1 MKQKSRPAPS
11 SASILKKMASLWPAL
26 KGSLA
31 LVHKPCIRPGCALC
45 ASGKKHPAHMLSYTM
60 EGRRRCMYVPVGLVP
75 LIRKSLENG
84 RKIENLL
91 CQSGPAL
98 VSEYRKA
105 RDIKPSA
112 KLSALASEKTKKKK
126 C

>member
-1 MKQKSRPAPS
+1 MKKA
-11 SASILKKMASLWPAL
+11 ASLWPAL

-45 ASGKKHPAHMLSYTM
+45 ASGQKHPAHMLSYTLQ
-60 EGRRRCMYVPVGLVP
+60 GRRRCLYVPVDLVP

-84 RKIENLL
+84 RKIESLL
-91 CQSGPAL
+91 CQSGLAL

-105 RDIKPSA
+105 RDIKPSV
-112 KLSALASEKTKKKK
+112 KLAAGASKTEKKKK